1 MRFYKDPNKIY
12 LDSAKASPLYFE
24 LLKWRNNYEK
34 KSLVNKSEIRKDH
47 KTVVENVRDEVSSF
61 FNVKNGDVFFNTSFS
76 QSFHSLINEIKLNP
90 TFIVLEDDYPAIS
103 DSIKKINHKIIYV
116 KNDENIEKNLE
127 SAVKIHNPDFLA
139 ISIIQWIDGIKLD
152 LDFLKSLKLIN
163 KNLTIIGDGTQF
175 CGTSKFNF
183 DKSPFDVVISSG
195 YKWMFSGYG
204 IAFILIK
211 QSFYKNKFIALN
223 KSQMKECFEMGHYDM
238 LAIGSL
244 SFSLKRLEKSIKSIE
259 KKLNEYSQILMSELT
274 ELGLINKKIKNR
286 QKHST
291 IFNINDPNGKL
302 FKFLSKNNFICSQRG
317 SGVRLSIN
325 FFNTKSEIKTLI
337 QALKKFN

>member
-1 MRFYKDPNKIY
+1 MRFYKNPNKIY

-34 KSLVNKSEIRKDH
+34 KSLVDKSEIRKDH
-47 KTVVENVRDEVSSF
+47 ETVVENVRYEVSSF
-61 FNVKNGDVFFNTSFS
+61 FNVKNGDVLFNTSFS
-76 QSFHSLINEIKLNP
+76 QSFHSLINELKPNP
-90 TFIVLEDDYPAIS
+90 TFINLEDDYPAIS
-103 DSIKKINHKIIYV
+103 DSIRKNNHKIFFV

-127 SAVKIHNPDFLA
+127 NAVKIYKPDFLA
-139 ISIIQWIDGIKLD
+139 ISIVQWIDGIKLD
-152 LDFLKSLKLIN
+152 LDFLKSLKSTN

-244 SFSLKRLEKSIKSIE
+244 SFSLKRLEKSIDSIE

-286 QKHST
+286 KQHST
-291 IFNINDPNGKL
+291 IFNIDDTDGRL
-302 FKFLSKNNFICSQRG
+302 YKFLSKNNFVCSQRG
-317 SGVRLSIN
+317 SGVRLSLN
-325 FFNTKSEIKTLI
+325 FFNTKSEIRTLI

>member
-34 KSLVNKSEIRKDH
+34 KSLIEKSEIRNDH
-47 KTVVENVRDEVSSF
+47 ERVVENVRVEVSSF

-76 QSFHSLINEIKLNP
+76 QSFQSLINELKPNP
-90 TFIVLEDDYPAIS
+90 IFIVIENDYPAIS
-103 DSIKKINHKIIYV
+103 DTIKKNNHKIIYV

-127 SAVKIHNPDFLA
+127 NAVKIYNPDFLA
-139 ISIIQWIDGIKLD
+139 ISIVQWIDGIKLD
-152 LDFLKSLKLIN
+152 LDFLKSLKSTN
-163 KNLTIIGDGTQF
+163 KNFTIVGDGTQF

-195 YKWMFSGYG
+195 YKWMLSGYG

-211 QSFYKNKFIALN
+211 KSFYKNKFIDLN
-223 KSQMKECFEMGHYDM
+223 KAQMKECFEMGHYDM

-244 SFSLKRLEKSIKSIE
+244 SFSLKKLDKSIDSIE

-274 ELGLINKKIKNR
+274 KLGLINKKIKNR
-286 QKHST
+286 IKHST
-291 IFNINDPNGKL
+291 IFNIDDPNGKL
-302 FKFLSKNNFICSQRG
+302 YKFLSKNNFVCSQRG
-317 SGVRLSIN
+317 NGVRLSLN

-337 QALKKFN
+337 QTLKKFN

>member
-1 MRFYKDPNKIY
+1 M
-12 LDSAKASPLYFE
+12 
-24 LLKWRNNYEK
+24 
-34 KSLVNKSEIRKDH
+34 
-47 KTVVENVRDEVSSF
+47 
-61 FNVKNGDVFFNTSFS
+61 
-76 QSFHSLINEIKLNP
+76 
-90 TFIVLEDDYPAIS
+90 
-103 DSIKKINHKIIYV
+103 
-116 KNDENIEKNLE
+116 
-127 SAVKIHNPDFLA
+127 IHNPDFLA
-139 ISIIQWIDGIKLD
+139 ISIVQWIDGIELD

-244 SFSLKRLEKSIKSIE
+244 SFSLKRLEKSIDSIE

-286 QKHST
+286 KQHST
-291 IFNINDPNGKL
+291 IFNIDDTDGRL
-302 FKFLSKNNFICSQRG
+302 YKFLSKNNFVCSQRG
-317 SGVRLSIN
+317 SGVRLSLN
-325 FFNTKSEIKTLI
+325 FFNTKSEIRTLI

>member
-1 MRFYKDPNKIY
+1 MRFFKNPNKIY

-34 KSLVNKSEIRKDH
+34 KSLVDKSEIRKDH
-47 KTVVENVRDEVSSF
+47 ETVVENVRYEVSSF
-61 FNVKNGDVFFNTSFS
+61 FNVKNGDVLFNTSFS
-76 QSFHSLINEIKLNP
+76 QSFHSLINELKPNP
-90 TFIVLEDDYPAIS
+90 TFIILEDDYPAIS
-103 DSIKKINHKIIYV
+103 DSIKKNNHKIFFV

-127 SAVKIHNPDFLA
+127 NAVKIYKPDFLA
-139 ISIIQWIDGIKLD
+139 ISIVQWIDGIKLD
-152 LDFLKSLKLIN
+152 LDFLKSLKSTN

-244 SFSLKRLEKSIKSIE
+244 SFSLKRLEKSIDSIE

-286 QKHST
+286 KQHST
-291 IFNINDPNGKL
+291 IFNIDDTDGRL
-302 FKFLSKNNFICSQRG
+302 YKFLSKNNFVCSQRG
-317 SGVRLSIN
+317 SGVRLSLN
-325 FFNTKSEIKTLI
+325 FFNTKSEIRTLI

>member
-1 MRFYKDPNKIY
+1 MRFYKDPKKIY

-34 KSLVNKSEIRKDH
+34 KSLVDKSEIRKDH
-47 KTVVENVRDEVSSF
+47 ETVVENVRYEVSSF
-61 FNVKNGDVFFNTSFS
+61 FNVKNGDVLFNTSFS
-76 QSFHSLINEIKLNP
+76 QSFHSLINELKPNP
-90 TFIVLEDDYPAIS
+90 TFIILEDDYPAIS
-103 DSIKKINHKIIYV
+103 DSIRKNNHKIFFV

-127 SAVKIHNPDFLA
+127 NAVKIYKPDFLA
-139 ISIIQWIDGIKLD
+139 ISIVQWIDGIKLD
-152 LDFLKSLKLIN
+152 LDFLKSLKSTN

-244 SFSLKRLEKSIKSIE
+244 SFSLKRLEKSIDSIE

-286 QKHST
+286 KQHST
-291 IFNINDPNGKL
+291 IFNIDDTDGRL
-302 FKFLSKNNFICSQRG
+302 YKFLSKNNFVCSQRG
-317 SGVRLSIN
+317 SGVRLSLN
-325 FFNTKSEIKTLI
+325 FFNTKSEIRTLI

>member
-12 LDSAKASPLYFE
+12 LDSAKACPLYFE

-34 KSLVNKSEIRKDH
+34 KSLVDKSEIRNDH
-47 KTVVENVRDEVSSF
+47 ETVVENVRFEVSSF

-76 QSFHSLINEIKLNP
+76 QSFHSLINELKPNP

-103 DSIKKINHKIIYV
+103 NSIKKNNHTIIYV

-127 SAVKIHNPDFLA
+127 NAVKIHNPDFLA
-139 ISIIQWIDGIKLD
+139 ISIVQWIDGIKLD
-152 LDFLKSLKLIN
+152 IDFFKSLKLIN

-183 DKSPFDVVISSG
+183 DKFPFDLLISSG

-223 KSQMKECFEMGHYDM
+223 KSLMK
-238 LAIGSL
+238 
-244 SFSLKRLEKSIKSIE
+244 
-259 KKLNEYSQILMSELT
+259 
-274 ELGLINKKIKNR
+274 
-286 QKHST
+286 
-291 IFNINDPNGKL
+291 
-302 FKFLSKNNFICSQRG
+302 
-317 SGVRLSIN
+317 
-325 FFNTKSEIKTLI
+325 
-337 QALKKFN
+337 